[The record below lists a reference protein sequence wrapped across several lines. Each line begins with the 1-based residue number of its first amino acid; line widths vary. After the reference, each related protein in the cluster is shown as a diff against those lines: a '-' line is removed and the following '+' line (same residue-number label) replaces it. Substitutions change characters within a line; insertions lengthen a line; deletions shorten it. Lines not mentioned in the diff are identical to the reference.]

1 MATEDLTF
9 RFNVTGNAVPQLKRV
24 QQQVSAVDRQIKRGN
39 AALKAHSGQYNSA
52 AVAANKFAK
61 GALQQAGFQVGDFV
75 VQVTNGTSAMQAFG
89 QQGAQLA
96 GVFGPI
102 GAVVGAGIA
111 IFSALAIVFEKSKG
125 ASEELD
131 VSLEQL
137 LSTAARL
144 REIGGSTSKIAEII
158 RRDFGD
164 ATAEVQVLVDA
175 LVEAQR
181 LDLLRTLSASFS
193 DVTKDITSAA
203 DEVERLNGRKA
214 GLQAQLQ
221 YLNEGSAQYGQ
232 ISDLLKEI
240 NGRIDKIGASSND
253 LNQVFNEIQSVIRE
267 TDPDRLIE
275 GLARVRAIGAEIG
288 GPIGKSV
295 VQMVDSAA
303 EEAGVLEAMMA
314 KTAIQLEEIVVTAQP
329 LESVLSAAAQKAMI
343 LAKNISSAFRDGTQT
358 AQAMLN
364 QAAAIQ
370 AEVSALNSGYSEL
383 DAAVAAF
390 RKQKELEM
398 GLSEAANAAEQAYI
412 SALINREVEAFRLR
426 EEATRQLAKV
436 KRELSESEAAARN
449 ATNAARPLVGI
460 LSAAAQNALLLSQ
473 RLAAAPAFLQNMK
486 NQAAVM
492 QAEIIAIS
500 SGFGQAAASAA
511 AFRKER
517 ELYYDLEN
525 ISHYEQ
531 RKIAQERID
540 DEVRQF
546 EANQKLTSSLG
557 ELQKQFVTTGSSGGA
572 AMTKIKE
579 KTQELSLA
587 IQPLQ
592 EKMKS
597 VSDTIESSMEGAFM
611 SVVDGTKT
619 VGDAFRSMAVEIIKE
634 LYRVFVV
641 KQITGFITN
650 AIGGYFNLNQVSGPK
665 MPLGTGNVRPVARP
679 ASFAGGGY
687 TGGGARAGGL
697 DGKGGFMAMMHP
709 RESVIDHTRGQSSGG
724 VVVNQTIN
732 VSTGVQQ
739 TVRSEIRSLMP
750 QIAESAKGAVLDAK
764 RRGGSYGRAFA

>member
-39 AALKAHSGQYNSA
+39 ASLKAHSGQYNST

-111 IFSALAIVFEKSKG
+111 IFSALAIVFEKSRE
-125 ASEELD
+125 ASKELK
-131 VSLEQL
+131 VSLEEL
-137 LSTAARL
+137 LSSAARL
-144 REIGGSTSKIAEII
+144 KEIGASTSKIAEII
-158 RRDFGD
+158 ERDFAG
-164 ATAEVQVLVDA
+164 ATIEVQALVDA

-181 LDLLRTLSASFS
+181 LELLRTLSASFS
-193 DVTKDITSAA
+193 GVTRNIADAA

-221 YLNEGSAQYGQ
+221 YLDEGSAQYRQ

-240 NGRIDKIGASSND
+240 NGDIDAIGASSND
-253 LNQVFNEIQSVIRE
+253 LNQVFSEIQSLIRE
-267 TDPDRLIE
+267 TDPLLLIE

-288 GPIGKSV
+288 GPIGQSI
-295 VQMVDSAA
+295 VQKVDSAA
-303 EEAGVLEAMMA
+303 EEAGVLEAMMGRA
-314 KTAIQLEEIVVTAQP
+314 AIELEEIVVAAQP
-329 LESVLSAAAQKAMI
+329 L
-343 LAKNISSAFRDGTQT
+343 
-358 AQAMLN
+358 
-364 QAAAIQ
+364 
-370 AEVSALNSGYSEL
+370 
-383 DAAVAAF
+383 
-390 RKQKELEM
+390 
-398 GLSEAANAAEQAYI
+398 
-412 SALINREVEAFRLR
+412 
-426 EEATRQLAKV
+426 
-436 KRELSESEAAARN
+436 
-449 ATNAARPLVGI
+449 PGI

-486 NQAAVM
+486 NQASVM
-492 QAEIIAIS
+492 QSEIIAIS

-525 ISHYEQ
+525 IAHYEQ

-546 EANQKLTSSLG
+546 EANQKLTSSLTNLRSTFT
-557 ELQKQFVTTGSSGGA
+557 EVGSSGGA

-597 VSDTIESSMEGAFM
+597 VSNTIESSMEGAFM

-679 ASFAGGGY
+679 SSFAGGGY
-687 TGGGARAGGL
+687 TGNGSRAGGL

>member
-39 AALKAHSGQYNSA
+39 ASLKAHSGQYNST

-111 IFSALAIVFEKSKG
+111 IFSALAIVFEKSQS
-125 ASEELD
+125 ASKSFEDTIADLSSALDEYQSAARNANQSSEDLSQKYGEAAESAKALFEAQSNLRRLDAIDILGKTVVALRDEFGSFAD
-131 VSLEQL
+131 VSRQEIQK
-137 LSTAARL
+137 AEDAFIRL
-144 REIGGSTSKIAEII
+144 
-158 RRDFGD
+158 GD
-164 ATAEVQVLVDA
+164 AIRTAPASLSDADLRLAISSVNLFDRKIVD
-175 LVEAQR
+175 
-181 LDLLRTLSASFS
+181 
-193 DVTKDITSAA
+193 
-203 DEVERLNGRKA
+203 
-214 GLQAQLQ
+214 
-221 YLNEGSAQYGQ
+221 
-232 ISDLLKEI
+232 LKETMRSTDEQAFALAKELADLGAAEGPAQI
-240 NGRIDKIGASSND
+240 AQELEDVRATFIGIVGSISSATEEQRELYRQLIESAIAAMD
-253 LNQVFNEIQSVIRE
+253 LNTNVGE
-267 TDPDRLIE
+267 TATE
-275 GLARVRAIGAEIG
+275 
-288 GPIGKSV
+288 
-295 VQMVDSAA
+295 
-303 EEAGVLEAMMA
+303 
-314 KTAIQLEEIVVTAQP
+314 LEEIVV
-329 LESVLSAAAQKAMI
+329 
-343 LAKNISSAFRDGTQT
+343 
-358 AQAMLN
+358 
-364 QAAAIQ
+364 
-370 AEVSALNSGYSEL
+370 
-383 DAAVAAF
+383 
-390 RKQKELEM
+390 
-398 GLSEAANAAEQAYI
+398 
-412 SALINREVEAFRLR
+412 
-426 EEATRQLAKV
+426 
-436 KRELSESEAAARN
+436 
-449 ATNAARPLVGI
+449 AARPLVGI

-473 RLAAAPAFLQNMK
+473 RLAAAPGFLQNMK
-486 NQAAVM
+486 NRAAVM

-525 ISHYEQ
+525 IAHYEQ
-531 RKIAQERID
+531 RQVAEQRIN

-597 VSDTIESSMEGAFM
+597 VSNTIESSMEGAFM

>member
-39 AALKAHSGQYNSA
+39 ASLKAHSGQYNST

-111 IFSALAIVFEKSKG
+111 IFSALAIVFEKSQS
-125 ASEELD
+125 ASKSFEDTIADLSSALDEYQSAARNANQSSEDLSQKYGEAAESAKALFEAQSNLRRLDAIDILGKTVVALRDEFGSFAD
-131 VSLEQL
+131 VSRQEIQK
-137 LSTAARL
+137 AEDAFIRL
-144 REIGGSTSKIAEII
+144 
-158 RRDFGD
+158 GD
-164 ATAEVQVLVDA
+164 AIRTAPASLSDADLRLAINSVNLFDRKIVD
-175 LVEAQR
+175 
-181 LDLLRTLSASFS
+181 
-193 DVTKDITSAA
+193 
-203 DEVERLNGRKA
+203 
-214 GLQAQLQ
+214 
-221 YLNEGSAQYGQ
+221 
-232 ISDLLKEI
+232 LKETMRSTDEQAFALAKELADLGAAEGPAQI
-240 NGRIDKIGASSND
+240 AQELEDVRATFIGIVGSISSATEEQRELYRQLIESAIAAMD
-253 LNQVFNEIQSVIRE
+253 LNTNVGE
-267 TDPDRLIE
+267 
-275 GLARVRAIGAEIG
+275 
-288 GPIGKSV
+288 
-295 VQMVDSAA
+295 
-303 EEAGVLEAMMA
+303 
-314 KTAIQLEEIVVTAQP
+314 TAIELEEIVVTAQP
-329 LESVLSAAAQKAMI
+329 LVQILS
-343 LAKNISSAFRDGTQT
+343 N
-358 AQAMLN
+358 
-364 QAAAIQ
+364 AAIQ
-370 AEVSALNSGYSEL
+370 AGILARNIAASPAGFQRMRDQTAVIQAEIGAINSGYGEL
-383 DAAVAAF
+383 ESSVAAF
-390 RKQKELEM
+390 RKQKELEL
-398 GLSEAANAAEQAYI
+398 GLADAANAAEDAYI
-412 SALINREVEAFRLR
+412 SALINREVEAFRQR
-426 EEATRQLAKV
+426 EQASNQLV
-436 KRELSESEAAARN
+436 EL
-449 ATNAARPLVGI
+449 
-460 LSAAAQNALLLSQ
+460 
-473 RLAAAPAFLQNMK
+473 K
-486 NQAAVM
+486 
-492 QAEIIAIS
+492 
-500 SGFGQAAASAA
+500 
-511 AFRKER
+511 
-517 ELYYDLEN
+517 
-525 ISHYEQ
+525 
-531 RKIAQERID
+531 
-540 DEVRQF
+540 
-546 EANQKLTSSLG
+546 
-557 ELQKQFVTTGSSGGA
+557 KQFTDVGSSGGA

-597 VSDTIESSMEGAFM
+597 VSNTIESSMEGAFM

-619 VGDAFRSMAVEIIKE
+619 VGEAFRSMAVEIIKE

-650 AIGGYFNLNQVSGPK
+650 AIGGYFNLNQVSGPA

-679 ASFAGGGY
+679 SSFAGGGY
-687 TGGGARAGGL
+687 TGNGSRAGGL

>member
-39 AALKAHSGQYNSA
+39 ASLKAHSGQYNST

-111 IFSALAIVFEKSKG
+111 IFSALAIVFEKSQS
-125 ASEELD
+125 ASKSFEDTIADLSSALDEYQSAARNANQSSEDLSQKYGEAAKSAKALFEAQSNLRRLDAIDILGKTVVALRDEFGSFAD
-131 VSLEQL
+131 VSRQEIQK
-137 LSTAARL
+137 AEDAFIRL
-144 REIGGSTSKIAEII
+144 
-158 RRDFGD
+158 GD
-164 ATAEVQVLVDA
+164 AIRTAPASLSDADLRLAINSVNLFDRKIVD
-175 LVEAQR
+175 
-181 LDLLRTLSASFS
+181 
-193 DVTKDITSAA
+193 
-203 DEVERLNGRKA
+203 
-214 GLQAQLQ
+214 
-221 YLNEGSAQYGQ
+221 
-232 ISDLLKEI
+232 LKETMRSTDEQAFALAKELADLGAAEGPAQI
-240 NGRIDKIGASSND
+240 AQELEDVRATFIGIVGSISSATEEQRELYRQLIESAIAAMD
-253 LNQVFNEIQSVIRE
+253 LNTNVGE
-267 TDPDRLIE
+267 TATE
-275 GLARVRAIGAEIG
+275 
-288 GPIGKSV
+288 
-295 VQMVDSAA
+295 
-303 EEAGVLEAMMA
+303 
-314 KTAIQLEEIVVTAQP
+314 LEEIVV
-329 LESVLSAAAQKAMI
+329 
-343 LAKNISSAFRDGTQT
+343 
-358 AQAMLN
+358 
-364 QAAAIQ
+364 
-370 AEVSALNSGYSEL
+370 
-383 DAAVAAF
+383 
-390 RKQKELEM
+390 
-398 GLSEAANAAEQAYI
+398 
-412 SALINREVEAFRLR
+412 
-426 EEATRQLAKV
+426 
-436 KRELSESEAAARN
+436 
-449 ATNAARPLVGI
+449 AARPLNEI
-460 LSAAAQNALLLSQ
+460 LSAAAQSALLLSQ
-473 RLAAAPAFLQNMK
+473 RLAAAPGFLQNMK
-486 NQAAVM
+486 NRAAVM
-492 QAEIIAIS
+492 QSEIIAIS
-500 SGFGQAAASAA
+500 SGLGQAAASAA

-525 ISHYEQ
+525 IAHYEQ
-531 RKIAQERID
+531 RKVAEQRIN

-546 EANQKLTSSLG
+546 EANQKLTASLG
-557 ELQKQFVTTGSSGGA
+557 DLQKQFVTTGSSGGA

-597 VSDTIESSMEGAFM
+597 VSNTIESSMEGAFM

-619 VGDAFRSMAVEIIKE
+619 VGEAFRSMAVEIIKE

-650 AIGGYFNLNQVSGPK
+650 AIGGYFNLNQVSGPA

-679 ASFAGGGY
+679 SSFAGGGY
-687 TGGGARAGGL
+687 TGNGSRAGGL

-709 RESVIDHTRGQSSGG
+709 RESVIDHTRGQGAGG
-724 VVVNQTIN
+724 VIVNQTIN
-732 VSTGVQQ
+732 VSTGVSQ

-750 QIAESAKGAVLDAK
+750 QIAENAKNAVVDAK

>member
-39 AALKAHSGQYNSA
+39 ASLKAHSGQYNST

-111 IFSALAIVFEKSKG
+111 IFSALAIVFEKSRE
-125 ASEELD
+125 ASKELK
-131 VSLEQL
+131 VSLEEL
-137 LSTAARL
+137 LSSAARL
-144 REIGGSTSKIAEII
+144 KEIGASTSKIAEII
-158 RRDFGD
+158 ERDFAG
-164 ATAEVQVLVDA
+164 ATIEVQALVDA

-181 LDLLRTLSASFS
+181 LELLRTLSASFS
-193 DVTKDITSAA
+193 GVTRNIADAA

-221 YLNEGSAQYGQ
+221 YLDEGSAQYRQ

-240 NGRIDKIGASSND
+240 NGDIDAIGASSND
-253 LNQVFNEIQSVIRE
+253 LNQVFSEIQSLIRE
-267 TDPDRLIE
+267 TDPLLLIE

-288 GPIGKSV
+288 GPIGQSI
-295 VQMVDSAA
+295 VQKVDSAA
-303 EEAGVLEAMMA
+303 EEAGVLEAMMGRA
-314 KTAIQLEEIVVTAQP
+314 AIELEEIVVAAQP
-329 LESVLSAAAQKAMI
+329 L
-343 LAKNISSAFRDGTQT
+343 
-358 AQAMLN
+358 
-364 QAAAIQ
+364 
-370 AEVSALNSGYSEL
+370 
-383 DAAVAAF
+383 
-390 RKQKELEM
+390 
-398 GLSEAANAAEQAYI
+398 
-412 SALINREVEAFRLR
+412 
-426 EEATRQLAKV
+426 
-436 KRELSESEAAARN
+436 
-449 ATNAARPLVGI
+449 PGI

-486 NQAAVM
+486 NQASVM
-492 QAEIIAIS
+492 QSEIIAIS

-546 EANQKLTSSLG
+546 EANQKLTSSLTNLRSTFT
-557 ELQKQFVTTGSSGGA
+557 EVGSSGGA

-597 VSDTIESSMEGAFM
+597 VSNTIESSMEGAFM

>member
-39 AALKAHSGQYNSA
+39 ASLKAHSGQYNST

-111 IFSALAIVFEKSKG
+111 IFSAIAIVFEKSKLAAKEAAG
-125 ASEELD
+125 GVMDYQEALEKASSATTDAGEAIRLAAMTNIEEARKKFSDFDGDLKGY
-131 VSLEQL
+131 LETMKRLRTEQAV
-137 LSTAARL
+137 TAAAMAANSFFEEQSVLSKL
-144 REIGGSTSKIAEII
+144 RSEYKSFIQEQQSYKAAVRDAQSDRAEII
-158 RRDFGD
+158 
-164 ATAEVQVLVDA
+164 
-175 LVEAQR
+175 
-181 LDLLRTLSASFS
+181 
-193 DVTKDITSAA
+193 
-203 DEVERLNGRKA
+203 
-214 GLQAQLQ
+214 
-221 YLNEGSAQYGQ
+221 AQYE
-232 ISDLLKEI
+232 KEI
-240 NGRIDKIGASSND
+240 GA
-253 LNQVFNEIQSVIRE
+253 
-267 TDPDRLIE
+267 
-275 GLARVRAIGAEIG
+275 
-288 GPIGKSV
+288 
-295 VQMVDSAA
+295 
-303 EEAGVLEAMMA
+303 LEA
-314 KTAIQLEEIVVTAQP
+314 L
-329 LESVLSAAAQKAMI
+329 AAAQDIFSAGDTRRQIQELQKELDAVRRNSIEPFMSSLSLPQATIQNLLILENAIKNAFAGDNIQGAVVNLGKMRRIIESLPAPLQEKMLPALLEMEGMARRLGAEMSNVGDESDEAVRSAMPLVQI
-343 LAKNISSAFRDGTQT
+343 LSN
-358 AQAMLN
+358 
-364 QAAAIQ
+364 AAIQ
-370 AEVSALNSGYSEL
+370 AGILARNIAASPAGFQRMRDQTAVIQAEIGAINSGYGEL
-383 DAAVAAF
+383 ESSVAAF
-390 RKQKELEM
+390 RKQKELEL
-398 GLSEAANAAEQAYI
+398 GLADAANAAEDAYI
-412 SALINREVEAFRLR
+412 SALINREVEAFRQR
-426 EEATRQLAKV
+426 EQASNQLV
-436 KRELSESEAAARN
+436 EL
-449 ATNAARPLVGI
+449 
-460 LSAAAQNALLLSQ
+460 
-473 RLAAAPAFLQNMK
+473 K
-486 NQAAVM
+486 
-492 QAEIIAIS
+492 
-500 SGFGQAAASAA
+500 
-511 AFRKER
+511 
-517 ELYYDLEN
+517 
-525 ISHYEQ
+525 
-531 RKIAQERID
+531 
-540 DEVRQF
+540 
-546 EANQKLTSSLG
+546 
-557 ELQKQFVTTGSSGGA
+557 KQFTDVGSSGGA

-597 VSDTIESSMEGAFM
+597 VSNTIESSMEGAFM

-619 VGDAFRSMAVEIIKE
+619 VGEAFRSMAVEIIKE

-650 AIGGYFNLNQVSGPK
+650 AIGGYFNLNQVSGPA

-679 ASFAGGGY
+679 SSFAGGGY

>member
-39 AALKAHSGQYNSA
+39 ASLKAHSGQYNST

-111 IFSALAIVFEKSKG
+111 IFSALAIVFEKSRE
-125 ASEELD
+125 ASKELK
-131 VSLEQL
+131 VSLEEL
-137 LSTAARL
+137 LSSAARL
-144 REIGGSTSKIAEII
+144 KEIGASTSKIAEII
-158 RRDFGD
+158 ERDFAG
-164 ATAEVQVLVDA
+164 ATIEVQALVDA

-181 LDLLRTLSASFS
+181 LELLRTLSASFS
-193 DVTKDITSAA
+193 GVTRNIADAA

-221 YLNEGSAQYGQ
+221 YLDEGSAQYRQ

-240 NGRIDKIGASSND
+240 NGDIDAIGASSND
-253 LNQVFNEIQSVIRE
+253 LNQVFSEIQSLIRE
-267 TDPDRLIE
+267 TDPLLLIE

-288 GPIGKSV
+288 GPIGQAI
-295 VQMVDSAA
+295 VQKVDSAA
-303 EEAGVLEAMMA
+303 EEAGVLEAMMGRA
-314 KTAIQLEEIVVTAQP
+314 AIELEEIVVAAQP
-329 LESVLSAAAQKAMI
+329 L
-343 LAKNISSAFRDGTQT
+343 
-358 AQAMLN
+358 
-364 QAAAIQ
+364 
-370 AEVSALNSGYSEL
+370 
-383 DAAVAAF
+383 
-390 RKQKELEM
+390 
-398 GLSEAANAAEQAYI
+398 
-412 SALINREVEAFRLR
+412 
-426 EEATRQLAKV
+426 
-436 KRELSESEAAARN
+436 
-449 ATNAARPLVGI
+449 PGI

-492 QAEIIAIS
+492 QSEIIAIS

-517 ELYYDLEN
+517 ELYYNLEN
-525 ISHYEQ
+525 IAHYEQ
-531 RKIAQERID
+531 RKVTQERID

-546 EANQKLTSSLG
+546 EANQKLTSSLTNLRSTFT
-557 ELQKQFVTTGSSGGA
+557 EVGSSGGA

-587 IQPLQ
+587 IQPIQ
-592 EKMKS
+592 EKMKGIAN
-597 VSDTIESSMEGAFM
+597 TIERSMEGAFM

-619 VGDAFRSMAVEIIKE
+619 VGEAFRSMAVEIIKE

-650 AIGGYFNLNQVSGPK
+650 AIGGYFNLNQVSGPA
-665 MPLGTGNVRPVARP
+665 MPLGTGSVRPVARP
-679 ASFAGGGY
+679 SSFAGGGY
-687 TGGGARAGGL
+687 TGNGARAGGL

>member
-9 RFNVTGNAVPQLKRV
+9 RFNVTGNAVPELQKV
-24 QQQVSAVDRQIKRGN
+24 QRQVRAVDNQIRRGN
-39 AALKAHSGQYNSA
+39 ASLKAHSSQYNST

-111 IFSALAIVFEKSKG
+111 IFSALAIVFEKSRD
-125 ASEELD
+125 ASRELE

-137 LSTAARL
+137 LSTATRL
-144 REIGGSTSKIAEII
+144 KEIGGSTSKIAEII
-158 RRDFGD
+158 ERDFRG
-164 ATAEVQVLVDA
+164 ATTEVQALVDA

-181 LDLLRTLSASFS
+181 LELLRTLSTSFS
-193 DVTKDITSAA
+193 GVTKDIAGAA
-203 DEVERLNGRKA
+203 DELERLNGRKA

-221 YLNEGSAQYGQ
+221 YLDEGSAQYRQ

-240 NGRIDKIGASSND
+240 NGEIESIGTSSNE
-253 LNQVFNEIQSVIRE
+253 LNRVFSEIQSLVRE
-267 TDPDRLIE
+267 TDPLLLIE

-288 GPIGKSV
+288 GPIGQAI
-295 VQMVDSAA
+295 VQKVDSAA
-303 EEAGVLEAMMA
+303 EEAGVLEAMMGRA
-314 KTAIQLEEIVVTAQP
+314 AIELEEIVVAAQP
-329 LESVLSAAAQKAMI
+329 L
-343 LAKNISSAFRDGTQT
+343 
-358 AQAMLN
+358 
-364 QAAAIQ
+364 
-370 AEVSALNSGYSEL
+370 
-383 DAAVAAF
+383 
-390 RKQKELEM
+390 
-398 GLSEAANAAEQAYI
+398 
-412 SALINREVEAFRLR
+412 
-426 EEATRQLAKV
+426 
-436 KRELSESEAAARN
+436 
-449 ATNAARPLVGI
+449 PGI

-492 QAEIIAIS
+492 QSEIIAIS

-517 ELYYDLEN
+517 ELYYNLEN
-525 ISHYEQ
+525 IAHYEQ
-531 RKIAQERID
+531 RKVTQERID

-546 EANQKLTSSLG
+546 EANQKLTSSLTNLRSTFT
-557 ELQKQFVTTGSSGGA
+557 EVGSSGGA

-587 IQPLQ
+587 IQPIQ
-592 EKMKS
+592 EKMKGIAN
-597 VSDTIESSMEGAFM
+597 TIERSMEGAFM

-619 VGDAFRSMAVEIIKE
+619 VGEAFRSMAVEIIKE

-650 AIGGYFNLNQVSGPK
+650 AIGGYFNLNQVSGPA
-665 MPLGTGNVRPVARP
+665 MPLGTGSVRPVARP
-679 ASFAGGGY
+679 SSFAGGGY
-687 TGGGARAGGL
+687 TGNGARAGGL

>member
-39 AALKAHSGQYNSA
+39 ASLKAHSGQYNST

-111 IFSALAIVFEKSKG
+111 IFSALAIVFEKSRE
-125 ASEELD
+125 ASKELK
-131 VSLEQL
+131 VSLEEL
-137 LSTAARL
+137 LSSAARL
-144 REIGGSTSKIAEII
+144 KEIGASTSKIAEII
-158 RRDFGD
+158 ERDFAG
-164 ATAEVQVLVDA
+164 ATIEVQALVDA

-181 LDLLRTLSASFS
+181 LELLRTLSASFS
-193 DVTKDITSAA
+193 GVTRNIADAA

-221 YLNEGSAQYGQ
+221 YLDEGSAQYRQ

-240 NGRIDKIGASSND
+240 NGDIDAIGASSND
-253 LNQVFNEIQSVIRE
+253 LNQVFSEIQSLIRE
-267 TDPDRLIE
+267 TDPLLLIE

-288 GPIGKSV
+288 GPIGQSI
-295 VQMVDSAA
+295 VQKVDSAA
-303 EEAGVLEAMMA
+303 EEAGVLEAMMGRA
-314 KTAIQLEEIVVTAQP
+314 AIELEEIVVAAQP
-329 LESVLSAAAQKAMI
+329 L
-343 LAKNISSAFRDGTQT
+343 
-358 AQAMLN
+358 
-364 QAAAIQ
+364 
-370 AEVSALNSGYSEL
+370 
-383 DAAVAAF
+383 
-390 RKQKELEM
+390 
-398 GLSEAANAAEQAYI
+398 
-412 SALINREVEAFRLR
+412 
-426 EEATRQLAKV
+426 
-436 KRELSESEAAARN
+436 
-449 ATNAARPLVGI
+449 PGI

-486 NQAAVM
+486 NQASVM
-492 QAEIIAIS
+492 QSEIIAIS

-517 ELYYDLEN
+517 ELYYNLEN
-525 ISHYEQ
+525 IAHYEQ
-531 RKIAQERID
+531 RKVTQERID

-546 EANQKLTSSLG
+546 EANQKLTSSLTNLRSTFT
-557 ELQKQFVTTGSSGGA
+557 EVGSSGGA

-587 IQPLQ
+587 IQPIQ
-592 EKMKS
+592 EKMKGIAN
-597 VSDTIESSMEGAFM
+597 TIENSMEGAFM

-619 VGDAFRSMAVEIIKE
+619 VGEAFRSMAVEIIKE

-650 AIGGYFNLNQVSGPK
+650 AIGGYFNLNQVSGPA
-665 MPLGTGNVRPVARP
+665 MPLGTGSVRPVARP
-679 ASFAGGGY
+679 SPRYEGGGY
-687 TGGGARAGGL
+687 TGNGARAGGL

>member
-1 MATEDLTF
+1 
-9 RFNVTGNAVPQLKRV
+9 
-24 QQQVSAVDRQIKRGN
+24 
-39 AALKAHSGQYNSA
+39 
-52 AVAANKFAK
+52 
-61 GALQQAGFQVGDFV
+61 
-75 VQVTNGTSAMQAFG
+75 MQAFG

-111 IFSALAIVFEKSKG
+111 IFSALAIVFEKSRE
-125 ASEELD
+125 ASKELK
-131 VSLEQL
+131 VSLEEL
-137 LSTAARL
+137 LSSAARL
-144 REIGGSTSKIAEII
+144 KEIGASTSKIAEII
-158 RRDFGD
+158 ERDFAG
-164 ATAEVQVLVDA
+164 ATIEVQALVDA

-181 LDLLRTLSASFS
+181 LELLRTLSASFS
-193 DVTKDITSAA
+193 GVTRNIADAA

-221 YLNEGSAQYGQ
+221 YLDEGSAQYRQ

-240 NGRIDKIGASSND
+240 NGDIDAIGASSND
-253 LNQVFNEIQSVIRE
+253 LNQVFSEIQSLIRE
-267 TDPDRLIE
+267 TDPLLLIE

-288 GPIGKSV
+288 GPIGQSI
-295 VQMVDSAA
+295 VQKVDSAA
-303 EEAGVLEAMMA
+303 EEAGVLEAMMGRA
-314 KTAIQLEEIVVTAQP
+314 AIELEEIVVAAQP
-329 LESVLSAAAQKAMI
+329 L
-343 LAKNISSAFRDGTQT
+343 
-358 AQAMLN
+358 
-364 QAAAIQ
+364 
-370 AEVSALNSGYSEL
+370 
-383 DAAVAAF
+383 
-390 RKQKELEM
+390 
-398 GLSEAANAAEQAYI
+398 
-412 SALINREVEAFRLR
+412 
-426 EEATRQLAKV
+426 
-436 KRELSESEAAARN
+436 
-449 ATNAARPLVGI
+449 PGI

-486 NQAAVM
+486 NQASVM
-492 QAEIIAIS
+492 QSEIIAIS

-517 ELYYDLEN
+517 ELYYNLEN
-525 ISHYEQ
+525 IAHYEQ
-531 RKIAQERID
+531 RKVTQERID

-546 EANQKLTSSLG
+546 EANQKLTSSLTNLRSTFT
-557 ELQKQFVTTGSSGGA
+557 EVGSSGGA

-587 IQPLQ
+587 IQPIQ
-592 EKMKS
+592 EKMKGIAN
-597 VSDTIESSMEGAFM
+597 TIENSMEGAFM

-619 VGDAFRSMAVEIIKE
+619 VGEAFRSMAVEIIKE

-650 AIGGYFNLNQVSGPK
+650 AIGGYFNLNQVSGPA
-665 MPLGTGNVRPVARP
+665 MPLGTGSVRPVARP
-679 ASFAGGGY
+679 SPRYEGGGY
-687 TGGGARAGGL
+687 TGNGARAGGL